1 MIKEKLSK
9 TNLEI
14 LRLSKNYLKE
24 IQNIKTIEKTIQNT

>member
-1 MIKEKLSK
+1 MIKCALQRYKKIHMIKEKLSK

-24 IQNIKTIEKTIQNT
+24 I